1 MAAQSNQDL
10 SKLVKE
16 KKALADA
23 GDYFG
28 LLGIEESAS
37 ADEVKA
43 AYFRMAR
50 QFHPDTLKKQNLGD
64 LHMDASFVFNKL
76 TDAYQTLM
84 TPSRRDAYVRERRAG
99 QPLDPEDEKRLIEQ
113 QGKIAMHQGR
123 MALNRRAWGPAEDFF
138 RQYVELMPDDA
149 RGWVSLGWCLF
160 QNPNR
165 DLKDRLQEA
174 KTYFVKA
181 VNLDEKNADAHYYL
195 SLYHKERKEY
205 DLQEREV
212 RKALKINQ
220 EHVPAQ
226 RELRLL
232 EMRSGEKSGTQSIGE
247 FIKGLFGKKKPV
259 EEEPEE
265 EPKRK
270 RR

>member
-1 MAAQSNQDL
+1 M
-10 SKLVKE
+10 SKLVLE
-16 KKALADA
+16 KKTLADA
-23 GDYFG
+23 GDYFA
-28 LLGIEESAS
+28 LLGIDESAS
-37 ADEVKA
+37 SDDVKT
-43 AYFRMAR
+43 AYFRLAR
-50 QFHPDTLKKQNLGD
+50 QFHPDTLKKQDLGD
-64 LHMDASFVFNKL
+64 LQQDASIVFKKL

-84 TPSRRDAYVRERRAG
+84 TPSRRDAHVRERKAG
-99 QPLDPEDEKRLIEQ
+99 QPLNPEDEKRLVEQ

-160 QNPNR
+160 QNPNL

-181 VNLDEKNADAHYYL
+181 SNLDGKNADAHYYL
-195 SLYHKERKEY
+195 SLYYKERKEY

-212 RKALKINQ
+212 RKALKVDA

-232 EMRSGEKSGTQSIGE
+232 EMRSTQKGGSQSIVD
-247 FIKGLFGKKKPV
+247 FLKGLFGKKKP
-259 EEEPEE
+259 EPEE
-265 EPKRK
+265 EESEEEPRKK

>member
-1 MAAQSNQDL
+1 MAAQS
-10 SKLVKE
+10 SEEMRKLVKE

-28 LLGIEESAS
+28 LLGIEETAS
-37 ADEVKA
+37 TDDVKT
-43 AYFRMAR
+43 AYFRMAS
-50 QFHPDTLKKQNLGD
+50 QFHPDTLKKQDLGQLRD
-64 LHMDASFVFNKL
+64 DAALVFKKL

-84 TPSRRDAYVRERRAG
+84 TPSRRDAYVRERKAG
-99 QPLDPEDEKRLIEQ
+99 QPLNPEDEKRLIEQ

-138 RQYVELMPDDA
+138 RQYVELMPEDA
-149 RGWVSLGWCLF
+149 RGWVSLGWALF

-165 DLKDRLQEA
+165 ELKDRLQEA
-174 KTYFVKA
+174 KGCFVKA

-195 SLYHKERKEY
+195 SLYHKERKEFE
-205 DLQEREV
+205 LQEREV
-212 RKALKINQ
+212 KKALKIDP
-220 EHVPAQ
+220 EHVPSQ

-232 EMRSGEKSGTQSIGE
+232 EMRSTEKGGTQSIVD
-247 FIKGLFGKKKPV
+247 FIKGLFGKKSPV
-259 EEEPEE
+259 EEEPKE